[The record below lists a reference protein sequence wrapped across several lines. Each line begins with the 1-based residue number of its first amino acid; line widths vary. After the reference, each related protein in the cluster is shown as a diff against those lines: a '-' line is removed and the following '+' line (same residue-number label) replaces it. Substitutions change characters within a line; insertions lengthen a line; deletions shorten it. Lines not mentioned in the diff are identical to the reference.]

1 MIGFKS
7 AASAQ
12 RFLTVHAA
20 VYTTFYTQRH
30 LTSRSTL
37 RSFRA
42 QAHAAWH
49 AAVTS

>member
-20 VYTTFYTQRH
+20 VYNTFYTQRH
-30 LTSRSTL
+30 LASRGTL
-37 RSFRA
+37 RTLRA
-42 QAHAAWH
+42 QAHAAWI
-49 AAVTS
+49 AAVAS